1 MTAEKQIQTQ
11 KRLVNFDIAKAIC
24 IILVVI
30 GHYIPDNSPDWY
42 VVNRKFIYSFHM
54 PLFMFA
60 SGYIYIA
67 FKKEE
72 SYSHFI
78 MKKVK
83 RLMIPYLVTS
93 VLIVTIKLLTER
105 NAYVENP
112 VTLLSYVKVLYS
124 PEAGYF
130 LWFIWALWW
139 MFVFVPCLKTKKM
152 RLIGFLLALILH
164 YIPITFTHVFC
175 LEQMRQML
183 VFFMLGVV
191 AYDYKNYYIRYAN
204 QFVIPILVLFVGSE
218 YLYLNH
224 EIGGGISIITS
235 LCPYLGIAFVVYL
248 ATLLSNFKSL
258 VVSKLLYYIVPSTYI
273 IYLLHTP
280 FEGFTKA
287 VVHKIPILAHPS
299 NDMYF
304 ILGALLVIAMGVYG
318 PVLTHKYLLSKF
330 RITRFLF
337 GLK

>member
-1 MTAEKQIQTQ
+1 MAQINRIGSTGPS

-42 VVNRKFIYSFHM
+42 VINRAFIYSFHM

-72 SYSHFI
+72 SYGHFI
-78 MKKVK
+78 LKKVR

-112 VTLLSYVKVLYS
+112 VTLLSYIKVLYS

-139 MFVFVPCLKTKKM
+139 MFVIVPLLKTKRL
-152 RLIGFLLALILH
+152 RLIGFFIALALH
-164 YIPITFTHVFC
+164 YLPITLTHVFC

-191 AYDYKNYYIRYAN
+191 AFDYEDYYIKYTKQLAL
-204 QFVIPILVLFVGSE
+204 PILVLFAGCE
-218 YLYLNH
+218 YAYLCPK
-224 EIGGGISIITS
+224 IGG
-235 LCPYLGIAFVVYL
+235 VYR
-248 ATLLSNFKSL
+248 
-258 VVSKLLYYIVPSTYI
+258 YW
-273 IYLLHTP
+273 
-280 FEGFTKA
+280 
-287 VVHKIPILAHPS
+287 
-299 NDMYF
+299 
-304 ILGALLVIAMGVYG
+304 VI
-318 PVLTHKYLLSKF
+318 
-330 RITRFLF
+330 
-337 GLK
+337 